1 MSKKIK
7 WLVYSAVF
15 IFGLFYSFKPVS
27 AMPLGTLLYRTS
39 WRNNAYGY
47 TSKDLLVIGK
57 KGLITDLYT
66 GHVGIY
72 IGKENGVDYVAEA
85 LPSGLVKMP
94 AKYFLNTRA
103 GEKLIGA
110 KIPKNLTEEQR
121 EKVVA
126 LARSLTEAGMKYDF
140 DFKHQKGSES
150 GQWICVGFTEKI
162 YESANTINPKD
173 LNTLVYNPDEYGI
186 DITPDG
192 FDNTSVYN
200 SQRDCF
206 ATDKEFSKISR
217 RPNLLLP
224 APEIIGYD
232 AGLENGLDRYFFIP
246 QTQFLQPTLEDVAV
260 DIDLASDFDDETI
273 RGKTPQLALI
283 FKWSLINNPSSS
295 LRQLAIRVKDK
306 IASLFKSDTAL
317 AVAITDNK
325 ATSTKKVAA
334 ATKAKTTTTAKAK
347 TTKTAATKVTT
358 AKTTATKT
366 ATVKASTTKKTSS
379 TSPANTSA
387 AKVAV
392 DKTAPTNKVTTPSV
406 PTASPRLSPVI
417 SANPTTPSVP
427 AVVPQTNP
435 VVNPTVNNYNT
446 TVVNN
451 TQAAV
456 KPLILIGE
464 VGEDWIELYNPN
476 EEAVD
481 LFDGAYRLEKAK
493 TAVDP
498 GIMMRFGNES
508 DGTYP
513 GGMEIS
519 AGGSYLIAAEDAP
532 AELKAMAQAIASN
545 TNFSWGESGY
555 TIYLGTGAISSNT
568 DSDIMDYVGFG
579 PEAKYYEGSAPAPA
593 LITNSILIRK
603 ADENSSADSLKSG
616 GSDELSG
623 HAYDTNQNQSDFILL
638 NLAPEVI
645 VDPDS
650 GDNDDPATS
659 TEIVVSSTPRIV
671 IARVYATGD
680 DDWIDLYNDSE
691 VDFDLALN
699 NYRLEKAKTALDP
712 MILMRIGNENDGTYP
727 GGTIIKAKSYYRIIR
742 DEANE
747 DVKATADAIATGNN
761 FTFVGSG
768 YTLYLG
774 LDSISAPDDVDI
786 VDLVGF
792 GAATYYEGA
801 GPAPEILD
809 EGFLSRKVTSTSTA
823 ESMAENGPEY
833 GLGAAYDSNDNQADF
848 VAIGGQT
855 ASIGPNTGYDSP
867 GLVHLWHFNE
877 CGGNL
882 LKDAVGSNDFEVPVT
897 WRKGKWGC
905 AIEQFYTYPP
915 LQTDLADLS
924 GDGLSLAFNYQN
936 ISGIGRTNIALSG
949 PDGGINVV
957 FDPSFTEAN
966 GLPTSFR
973 SNDIK
978 WPADGA
984 WHHGVFVLNGASDYW
999 ELYLDGQRVYQQYFE
1014 AIFSKTFNNLAIGD
1028 NNGYNYL
1035 DEVAIW
1041 ERALSGEEINN
1052 LWLAQSEL
1060 APVQLGPEQVTPVEI
1075 HHWSFDERSGT
1086 AAVDDIAGDS
1096 LAVNVNQWVRLGH
1109 DGAAISHNVYNN
1121 RKMTL
1126 NLSREI
1132 RSADLSLDFWWRNR
1146 SYPNEGRGNFS
1157 LLSPNKTFFALV
1169 VTPYRPAYYVNGDYG
1184 IISQGN
1190 GLTVPFDD
1198 VWHHLVL
1205 VYDSFDNKVNFYVD
1219 GELKYSVFHAALP
1232 DEAITQFEIYD
1243 ANWEYEIDDFSIWQ
1257 GALKASQVKTIYQNE
1272 TGGN

>member
-7 WLVYSAVF
+7 WLICSVAF
-15 IFGLFYSFKPVS
+15 AFGLFYSFKPAS

-110 KIPKNLTEEQR
+110 KIPKNITEEQR

-126 LARSLTEAGMKYDF
+126 LARSLTDAKMKYDF

-162 YESANTINPKD
+162 YESANTVNPKD

-200 SQRDCF
+200 SQGDCF
-206 ATDKEFSKISR
+206 ATGKEFSKISR

-246 QTQFLQPTLEDVAV
+246 QTQFLQPTLEDAAV
-260 DIDLASDFDDETI
+260 DIDLESDFDDETI

-295 LRQLAIRVKDK
+295 LRQLAIRAKDK

-317 AVAITDNK
+317 AVSVENNK

-334 ATKAKTTTTAKAK
+334 TAKAK
-347 TTKTAATKVTT
+347 TTKTTTTTKAKTAKAAT
-358 AKTTATKT
+358 AKTTTTKAT
-366 ATVKASTTKKTSS
+366 SSTKKTSS
-379 TSPANTSA
+379 TPKVSTST
-387 AKVAV
+387 AKVAAN
-392 DKTAPTNKVTTPSV
+392 KTATTVKKTTSPSV
-406 PTASPRLSPVI
+406 KTASPRL
-417 SANPTTPSVP
+417 NPTTSTKP
-427 AVVPQTNP
+427 VVPIVTPVTNP

-451 TQAAV
+451 TSEVV
-456 KPLILIGE
+456 KLLILIGE
-464 VGEDWIELYNPN
+464 VGENWIELYNPN

-481 LFDGAYRLEKAK
+481 LFDGAYRLEKSK

-513 GGMEIS
+513 GGTEIS
-519 AGGSYLIAAEDAP
+519 GGGSYLIVSDDAP
-532 AELKAMAQAIASN
+532 AELKATAQAIASN
-545 TNFSWGESGY
+545 TNFSWSESGY

-579 PEAKYYEGSAPAPA
+579 PEAKYYEGSNPASA
-593 LITNSILIRK
+593 LVANSILIRK
-603 ADENSSADSLKSG
+603 ANENSTTDSLKSG
-616 GSDELSG
+616 GSDELLG
-623 HAYDTNQNQSDFILL
+623 HAHDTDQNQSDFVLL
-638 NLAPEVI
+638 DLTPPVVI
-645 VDPDS
+645 DPGS
-650 GDNDDPATS
+650 GDDDDPATS
-659 TEIVVSSTPRIV
+659 TEIVASSTPKIV
-671 IARVYATGD
+671 LARVYATGD
-680 DDWIDLYNDSE
+680 DDRIDLYNDGE
-691 VDFDLALN
+691 IDFDLAAN
-699 NYRLEKAKTALDP
+699 NYRLEKAKTASDP
-712 MILMRIGNENDGTYP
+712 MIVMRIGNENDGTYP
-727 GGTIIKAKSYYRIIR
+727 GGTIIKSKSYYRLVR
-742 DEANE
+742 NEASE
-747 DVKATADAIATGNN
+747 EIKATADAIAIGNN

-774 LDSISAPDDVDI
+774 SDSISAPDDVDI
-786 VDLVGF
+786 VDMVGF
-792 GAATYYEGA
+792 GSDATYHEGA

-833 GLGAAYDSNDNQADF
+833 GLGAGYDSNDNQADF
-848 VAIGGQT
+848 VVIGGQMGP
-855 ASIGPNTGYDSP
+855 IGPNSGYGLP

-877 CGGNL
+877 CGGNT
-882 LKDAVGSNDFEVPVT
+882 LKDAVGSNDFDVPVT
-897 WRKGKWGC
+897 WRQGKWGC

-915 LQTDLADLS
+915 LQTGLADLKS
-924 GDGLSLAFNYQN
+924 DGLSIAFNYQN

-966 GLPTSFR
+966 GLPTLFR

-978 WPADGA
+978 WPGDNL
-984 WHHGVFVLNGASDYW
+984 WHQGVLVLNGAGDYW
-999 ELYLDGQRVYQQYFE
+999 ELYLDGQRVYQEYFE
-1014 AIFSKTFNNLAIGD
+1014 AIFSKTFNNLEIGD
-1028 NNGYNYL
+1028 TNGYNYL

-1060 APVQLGPEQVTPVEI
+1060 APIQLGPEQVAPVEI
-1075 HHWSFDERSGT
+1075 HHWSFDERSGST
-1086 AAVDDIAGDS
+1086 AADDIGGDNFFVS
-1096 LAVNVNQWVRLGH
+1096 LSQWVRVGH
-1109 DGAAISHNVYNN
+1109 NGAAISHSSAINQ
-1121 RKMTL
+1121 KMEI
-1126 NLSREI
+1126 NLTPEI
-1132 RSADLSLDFWWRNR
+1132 RSADLSFDFWWRNR
-1146 SYPNEGRGNFS
+1146 SYPNEARCHLS
-1157 LLSPNKTFFALV
+1157 LFNPNKTFFGLV
-1169 VTPYRPAYYVNGDYG
+1169 VSPYRPGYYLNGDYG
-1184 IISQGN
+1184 QISEGD
-1190 GLTVPFDD
+1190 GLTVPSDNA
-1198 VWHHLVL
+1198 WHHLVL
-1205 VYDSFDNKVNFYVD
+1205 VYDSIDNKVNFYVD
-1219 GELKYSVFHAALP
+1219 GELKYSAFHAALP
-1232 DEAITQFEIYD
+1232 DEAITKMEIYNG
-1243 ANWEYEIDDFSIWQ
+1243 NWEYEIDDLSVWQ
-1257 GALKASQVKTIYQNE
+1257 GALKAAQVKTIYQNE